1 MTDSTLPVSD
11 PAPTKPGYKT
21 TEFWLK
27 LAAIALTALYASG
40 AVTNNTALA
49 IAGIAATI
57 LGALGYTVSR
67 ALVKAAGVLLVVG
80 LAAST
85 QISCAAVKHEAT
97 LTGNAVVDCTKAD
110 KTPIIALLAELG
122 ADAITAALGG
132 AVDWAA
138 LESKAWA
145 QGKTTGGCAFVALVN
160 GQPKSSARSLL
171 GDPLPTSAE
180 LALEELRARWG
191 GVQWLTPGG
200 ML

>member
-1 MTDSTLPVSD
+1 MLD
-11 PAPTKPGYKT
+11 PT
-21 TEFWLK
+21 FL
-27 LAAIALTALYASG
+27 IALAG
-40 AVTNNTALA
+40 A
-49 IAGIAATI
+49 I
-57 LGALGYTVSR
+57 LGAASIVLHVVAPRTKNTVDDR
-67 ALVKAAGVLLVVG
+67 LRDDIDEVLVFVRGGAVAKPQPAPAASVSVTTIGLLLLVVG

-85 QISCAAVKHEAT
+85 QISCAAVKHEAA

-145 QGKTTGGCAFVALVN
+145 QGKTTGGCAFVALVA
-160 GQPKSSARSLL
+160 GQPKSGARSLL